1 MREGLEER
9 TLQLLGITPAEA
21 FEAVAQAEKKF
32 AKEGAQV
39 AAVAKEAFEKAKV
52 KGQEVIAATLE
63 NGKDVVNKVE
73 GGTAPTL
80 SPVQMA
86 LNQRFEK
93 PEVHVNQSVEEALKE
108 RYTPMNKRDNSV
120 LRGV

>member
-9 TLQLLGITPAEA
+9 ASRLLGITPAEVS
-21 FEAVAQAEKKF
+21 EAVGQAEKKF
-32 AKEGAQV
+32 AKDGAQV
-39 AAVAKEAFEKAKV
+39 AAAAKEAFEKAKA
-52 KGQEVIAATLE
+52 KGQEVIAATLD
-63 NGKDVVNKVE
+63 NGKEVINKAE
-73 GGTAPTL
+73 GGAVPTL

-93 PEVHVNQSVEEALKE
+93 PEVQVNQSVEEALKE
-108 RYTPMNKRDNSV
+108 RYKPMNKRDNSV